1 MLPLLGIVAQLF
13 PDISSNWALPFTN
26 SPDLFRIKSSKR

>member
-13 PDISSNWALPFTN
+13 PDILRNWARPFMSN
-26 SPDLFRIKSSKR
+26 PNLFKIKSLKR